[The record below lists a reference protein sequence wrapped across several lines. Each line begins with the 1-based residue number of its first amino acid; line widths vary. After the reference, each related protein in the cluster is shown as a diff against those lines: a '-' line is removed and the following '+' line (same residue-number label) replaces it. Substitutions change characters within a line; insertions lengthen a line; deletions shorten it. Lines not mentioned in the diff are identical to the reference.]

1 MHGNRSKS
9 VDLQVDLT
17 NFNTGLL
24 NIFMFAF
31 TGSGLKN
38 LFNLNTTPITGQK
51 KEAKIHM
58 SNQIQTSD
66 EHVKNQTSEMLASV
80 FEHFDP
86 PQYKTNI
93 NRCKWYFSPQTG
105 LSQ

>member
-9 VDLQVDLT
+9 VELQVDLT

-51 KEAKIHM
+51 KR
-58 SNQIQTSD
+58 S
-66 EHVKNQTSEMLASV
+66 
-80 FEHFDP
+80 
-86 PQYKTNI
+86 
-93 NRCKWYFSPQTG
+93 
-105 LSQ
+105 